1 MTAIALSLAGTGDAA
16 GHDTAAATAATAA
29 TAGMAESA
37 TVGSAGPA
45 GSTEQISI
53 RPLSAASDPR
63 GCPVSTTSQAA
74 IDHLEQAMW
83 RLASYFGDPIA
94 DLDAAI
100 GEDPGWILPYLVKS
114 NALLTMAEQR
124 FNRMAEGCLAE
135 GVAASGGRSLH
146 ARELA
151 HLAATR
157 ACLAGQWR
165 TACDSWDAILVDH
178 PQDLAAL
185 LPAHLFDFYR
195 GDSLN
200 LRKRVARVLPDW
212 SPSAPLYSYVLG
224 QYAFG
229 LEECN
234 LYPQALE
241 AGERALA
248 LERRDPW
255 AVHAVA
261 HVHEMLGRYE
271 DGAHWLASRESDWS
285 PDNGFAFHNWWH
297 LALFHVEKLDTDAAL
312 RIFDEHVAPGAEL
325 ALQQV
330 DAAALLWRLKLMDV
344 DVGDRWSRLAPVW
357 PAAAP
362 DAGFY
367 SFNDL
372 HAVLTHVGAGDI
384 GQAKS
389 LLDIAT
395 AGAGMATTC
404 GAAAAEAGV
413 PLMRSVIAMAEGRPD
428 EAVHGL
434 LAVRETAHR
443 FGGSHAQRDLVEQT
457 LLAAAIRAGRRPLAK
472 HLLNERLMAKPASPL
487 TDFWSRRVG

>member
-1 MTAIALSLAGTGDAA
+1 MDDLESENDAALAVRLGQVDAVFGAQSAAHSIGLGFVPVIRERVDLLVNRRSYFEPPLQKLLAFCRTPGVRHPCRSAWRLRPERSTAPWSGTPRKDGAGAVEMRRRSRSIAADGGNVRFVAALPLFGGARKRDAVDSPVHPPVAPNHAEWKGEVMTATAFAAAGTVTAADDAA
-16 GHDTAAATAATAA
+16 AAAAATAATAGA
-29 TAGMAESA
+29 AGSD
-37 TVGSAGPA
+37 GSALRL
-45 GSTEQISI
+45 S
-53 RPLSAASDPR
+53 SAASDPR

-74 IDHLEQAMW
+74 IEHLEQAMW

-124 FNRMAEGCLAE
+124 FNRMAEGSLAE
-135 GVAASGGRSLH
+135 ALAASSGRGLQ

-271 DGAHWLASRESDWS
+271 DGAHWLASRE
-285 PDNGFAFHNWWH
+285 
-297 LALFHVEKLDTDAAL
+297 
-312 RIFDEHVAPGAEL
+312 
-325 ALQQV
+325 
-330 DAAALLWRLKLMDV
+330 
-344 DVGDRWSRLAPVW
+344 
-357 PAAAP
+357 
-362 DAGFY
+362 
-367 SFNDL
+367 
-372 HAVLTHVGAGDI
+372 
-384 GQAKS
+384 
-389 LLDIAT
+389 
-395 AGAGMATTC
+395 
-404 GAAAAEAGV
+404 
-413 PLMRSVIAMAEGRPD
+413 
-428 EAVHGL
+428 
-434 LAVRETAHR
+434 
-443 FGGSHAQRDLVEQT
+443 
-457 LLAAAIRAGRRPLAK
+457 
-472 HLLNERLMAKPASPL
+472 
-487 TDFWSRRVG
+487 